1 MIADLGRY
9 LHQPISDVL
18 KWDAAE
24 VFLFH
29 AQIAPI
35 LEAERPKK
43 D

>member
-9 LHQPISDVL
+9 LHQPIDGVL
-18 KWDAAE
+18 EWPAE
-24 VFLFH
+24 HVFLFH
-29 AQIAPI
+29 EQIVPI